1 MKLADRS
8 TFRIDRLSRASG
20 LIRARRA
27 ASCVP
32 LILLLSGCGVSRQ
45 TVIPAQELPFPAKVA
60 TRLELLDD
68 LQKTG
73 ESVDTLRATVTLEA
87 SGGALTTGILTSYR
101 ETRGFLIVQRP
112 SHIRLKGEAPLA
124 LATVFDMVS
133 DGEIFRVSVPL
144 QNTFIIGDTTAV
156 TEAENPVL
164 NLRPQHVM
172 DALFV
177 DIRDYLA
184 DRRVLPVM
192 EEAFEGRRSFYVFM
206 FIDNSR
212 TVPRLIEKLWI
223 DRRNLTVARKQ
234 IFGRDG
240 IVQTDVVYN
249 AYKVSNGVAFPQ
261 DVFIRRPVEDYSVKI
276 EFVRTELNTSLPDNA
291 FFLPAPVGSE
301 LIRVGT
307 ESNR

>member
-1 MKLADRS
+1 MKLADRL
-8 TFRIDRLSRASG
+8 TFRIDRLCRPSG
-20 LIRARRA
+20 LIRARRT
-27 ASCVP
+27 ASFVP
-32 LILLLSGCGVSRQ
+32 LILLLAGCGVSRQ
-45 TVIPAQELPFPAKVA
+45 TVIPTQELPFPAKVA

-68 LQKTG
+68 LRKTS
-73 ESVDTLRATVTLEA
+73 ESIDTLRATVTLEA

-101 ETRGFLIVQRP
+101 ETRGFLIVRRP

-177 DIRDYLA
+177 DIREYLSN
-184 DRRVLPVM
+184 RRVLPVM

-206 FIDNSR
+206 FVDNSR
-212 TVPRLIEKLWI
+212 AVPRLIEKLWI

-234 IFGRDG
+234 IFGKDG

-249 AYKVSNGVAFPQ
+249 AYKVSNGVAFPR
-261 DVFIRRPVEDYSVKI
+261 DVFIRRPVEDYSVKL

>member
-1 MKLADRS
+1 MKLTDS
-8 TFRIDRLSRASG
+8 LSCLVHRRRTRPSNQ
-20 LIRARRA
+20 IRRCRA
-27 ASCVP
+27 AAFF
-32 LILLLSGCGVSRQ
+32 LLVGLLAGCGVSRQ

-60 TRLELLDD
+60 TKAELLDD
-68 LQKTG
+68 LRKTS
-73 ESVDTLRATVTLEA
+73 ESVDTLRATVTLVA
-87 SGGALTTGILTSYR
+87 SGGALTTGVLTSYR
-101 ETRGFLIVQRP
+101 ETKGFLIVRRP
-112 SHIRLKGEAPLA
+112 THIRLKGEAPLA

-144 QNTFIIGDTTAV
+144 QNTFIIGDTSAV

-184 DRRVLPVM
+184 DRRILPIL
-192 EEAFEGRRSFYVFM
+192 EEAFEGRRSFYVFS
-206 FIDNSR
+206 FVDSSGKQ
-212 TVPRLIEKLWI
+212 LKEKLWI
-223 DRRNLTVARKQ
+223 DRRNLTLARKQ
-234 IFGRDG
+234 VFGTDG

-261 DVFIRRPVEDYSVKI
+261 EVFIRRPVEDYSVRI
-276 EFVRTELNTSLPDNA
+276 EFVKTELNTSLPDNA

-307 ESNR
+307 QSNR